1 MTVVNPGF
9 LDRGFICIKVWG
21 FALQNVS
28 KFYFIKYNFH
38 RIFKI
43 EGGLSEPL
51 EPPLNPPLYVC
62 GVYKLFTVGIKETLI
77 LNMQCISMIVSEKM
91 ITLLIGVIK

>member
-1 MTVVNPGF
+1 MYKCGGSLCRTYLN
-9 LDRGFICIKVWG
+9 FILLNII
-21 FALQNVS
+21 
-28 KFYFIKYNFH
+28 FIGYLKT
-38 RIFKI
+38 